1 MYQCAL
7 CSHPKPTLVISHLN
21 LPHFTYVAPTSIS
34 GRVPELVLY
43 GDDGAELERMF
54 VDKLSGHEL
63 HTLVQSK
70 GFARAKPTS

>member
-1 MYQCAL
+1 M
-7 CSHPKPTLVISHLN
+7 LN
-21 LPHFTYVAPTSIS
+21 RLPEVKHFLLHVVQPGEYERLTVNFIS